1 MDDRME
7 RQLSKLHRTI
17 GALED
22 RVARL
27 EKLAHTGFPA
37 PESPGSSPQTPA
49 GAPAETG
56 KGVSRSGPQTGTLIG
71 FTGRTLLVLAGAF
84 LLRAVTEAG
93 ILARFPGSLAGLA
106 YAMFWIALADR
117 AAAKSSRT
125 SATVHGL
132 TACLIAFPLLG
143 EAVYR
148 YSLISAGVGAVSV
161 ALAAGVFLLVA
172 WHRTLHGLGW
182 MAAGGAAITSVG
194 LAVLSGAWIPFGYTL
209 LVLSVF
215 TLGLHYSRNWYVL
228 AWCAGFTLNLLVAIE
243 ILLALLP
250 GSAGLPP
257 VPPGSLTTFLILLV
271 LVHAAVFGIP
281 TLVRGRSV
289 RAFEIMQSTGV
300 ILVGVVGA
308 VLTSR
313 AAGQPTAVP
322 ALLSLLLAAG
332 AYAVAFLFVDR
343 RVDRKTNFLYYTTL
357 ALPLTLIAAGVLLG
371 RDMLATVCAGLAVI
385 TASLGGHFSRVTL
398 SLHSAV
404 YVLVAVIASGLAAAS
419 IRSFLEAPRL
429 DVWSSASLV
438 AAFVAAGI
446 CSWITAAVHGRTWGR
461 MSRAPKV
468 IVLAALVW
476 STIGL
481 VVAVAS
487 SLLPWGEEVD
497 AGMLATLRTGVLA
510 ATALALGGMARI
522 HRLSEARWLTYPVLA
537 VGGLKL
543 VLDDFP
549 HGRPTTL
556 FLSLALLG
564 TALVMA
570 PRLARRTHPMHG

>member
-1 MDDRME
+1 
-7 RQLSKLHRTI
+7 
-17 GALED
+17 
-22 RVARL
+22 
-27 EKLAHTGFPA
+27 
-37 PESPGSSPQTPA
+37 
-49 GAPAETG
+49 
-56 KGVSRSGPQTGTLIG
+56 
-71 FTGRTLLVLAGAF
+71 
-84 LLRAVTEAG
+84 
-93 ILARFPGSLAGLA
+93 
-106 YAMFWIALADR
+106 
-117 AAAKSSRT
+117 
-125 SATVHGL
+125 
-132 TACLIAFPLLG
+132 
-143 EAVYR
+143 
-148 YSLISAGVGAVSV
+148 
-161 ALAAGVFLLVA
+161 
-172 WHRTLHGLGW
+172 
-182 MAAGGAAITSVG
+182 
-194 LAVLSGAWIPFGYTL
+194 
-209 LVLSVF
+209 
-215 TLGLHYSRNWYVL
+215 
-228 AWCAGFTLNLLVAIE
+228 
-243 ILLALLP
+243 
-250 GSAGLPP
+250 
-257 VPPGSLTTFLILLV
+257 
-271 LVHAAVFGIP
+271 
-281 TLVRGRSV
+281 
-289 RAFEIMQSTGV
+289 
-300 ILVGVVGA
+300 
-308 VLTSR
+308 
-313 AAGQPTAVP
+313 
-322 ALLSLLLAAG
+322 LAAG

-404 YVLVAVIASGLAAAS
+404 YV
-419 IRSFLEAPRL
+419 LEAPRL